1 MKKPGPPDPDFES
14 RIRSS
19 FARQGLMKTIGANLV
34 KVAPGEAEIEL
45 PYSKAITQQHGFV
58 HAGIVSTIADNACG
72 YAAYTLM
79 PADSE
84 VLGVES
90 KINFLAPAKGER
102 LVGDRPCDQGG
113 SNFGGLLGRGLGLQ
127 QRGKDTRCSH
137 ADDNDDRGEA
147 GIVNKIAAD
156 PISTLVCKSRRICRC

>member
-19 FARQGLMKTIGANLV
+19 FARQGLMETIGANLV

-90 KINFLAPAKGER
+90 KINYLAPAKGER
-102 LVGDRPCDQGG
+102 LVGV
-113 SNFGGLLGRGLGLQ
+113 GRVIKAGRTLAV
-127 QRGKDTRCSH
+127 CS
-137 ADDNDDRGEA
+137 GEVWA
-147 GIVNKIAAD
+147 FNNGEK
-156 PISTLVCKSRRICRC
+156 TLVAVM

>member
-19 FARQGLMKTIGANLV
+19 FARQGLMETIGANLV

-90 KINFLAPAKGER
+90 KINYLAPAKGER
-102 LVGDRPCDQGG
+102 LVGV
-113 SNFGGLLGRGLGLQ
+113 GRVIKAGRTLAV
-127 QRGKDTRCSH
+127 CS
-137 ADDNDDRGEA
+137 GEVWA
-147 GIVNKIAAD
+147 YNNGEK
-156 PISTLVCKSRRICRC
+156 TLVAVMQTTMMTVAKQG